1 MSQPRQEGEIHR
13 ADPAYR
19 RQMWAWFA
27 FTVVAGAIVLFAL
40 DRWLDALRAGMAADQ
55 GLNFGL
61 WLHRLIAGLC
71 VAFAVAAVAFGAWL
85 RRVAQATQR
94 ERRWPP
100 STMRT
105 SSDVRVRYL
114 TSADALVAQFRGGS
128 VVLFVLAAGLVAWSA
143 WLLRSGG

>member
-1 MSQPRQEGEIHR
+1 MNQPRQEGEIHR

-27 FTVVAGAIVLFAL
+27 FTVVAGAVALFAL

-55 GLNFGL
+55 GQDFGL

-71 VAFAVAAVAFGAWL
+71 VAFALAAVGFGAWL
-85 RRVAQATQR
+85 RRLATATQR

-100 STMRT
+100 SAMRT

-114 TSADALVAQFRGGS
+114 TSADALVAQFRAGS
-128 VVLFVLAAGLVAWSA
+128 MALFVVAALLVAWAA
-143 WLLRSGG
+143 WLLKSGG